1 MKRRNFM
8 KCVSAA
14 VGAAGVASAYKLT
27 VVGKK
32 PPERPNIIYIISDDQ
47 GWGDVAY
54 YGHPTL
60 KTPELDDMAAESL
73 RCDRFYAAAS
83 VCSPTRATVL
93 TGRSNWRMNITSPL
107 NPGEAA
113 IPYSN
118 KTLAEYLQPLNYYT
132 AHVGKWHIGGF
143 EQATAGAYYRPPWT
157 CGFDHCHS
165 TYNVV
170 NTGDPYAALVDDYN
184 AAQAGTPNVDK
195 NNIVHDMDYI
205 EDTVRHD
212 LYWVYPPPAGKE
224 AEALG
229 GAWNIPIEIA
239 KDDAFLRSG
248 NDAATT
254 GQKTI
259 DFIREANRQNKP
271 FFIYSCFH
279 SVHTP
284 LSEILEYKD
293 DYADIDQTIYEACKK
308 YFTSLTAMDFEIGR
322 IRDELRTLGIADNTI
337 VVFSSDNGPNKKDAP
352 KTYVP
357 GLQGG
362 RFYYTHIGSPGGY
375 RGYKRDEHE
384 GGLRVP
390 GIIEWPAVITTPRS
404 TKYPVVTYDFVPAML
419 ELLGIEP
426 EMPMDGDGTKLLKL
440 LRNQIAENPNGTLVN
455 PADERK
461 PMGFKDSK
469 DDAWMTHT
477 HKLVRTDWTDLP
489 GGAYQWELYNM
500 VNDEFEETDLST
512 TDPTLLNSM
521 IADWTAWAADVQND
535 IDDL

>member
-1 MKRRNFM
+1 MKRHKFFIIALTM
-8 KCVSAA
+8 
-14 VGAAGVASAYKLT
+14 GIAGTTSAYQLT
-27 VVGKK
+27 VMGKK
-32 PPERPNIIYIISDDQ
+32 QPERPNIIYIISDDQ

-107 NPGEAA
+107 NPGESA
-113 IPYSN
+113 IPHSN
-118 KTLAEYLQPLNYYT
+118 KTLAEYLQPLGYYT

-143 EQATAGAYYRPPWT
+143 DAATAGSYYRPPWDA
-157 CGFDHCHS
+157 GFDHCHS

-170 NTGDPYAALVDDYN
+170 NTGDPYNNLLSQYDAAVAANDTN
-184 AAQAGTPNVDK
+184 AIAEAEATLRS
-195 NNIVHDMDYI
+195 DM
-205 EDTVRHD
+205 
-212 LYWVYPPPAGKE
+212 YWLYPPPPGKE
-224 AEALG
+224 SEAIG
-229 GAWNIPIEIA
+229 GAYNISFEEA
-239 KDDAFLRSG
+239 RTNTLLRSG

-259 DFIREANRQNKP
+259 DFIRAAKQQDKP
-271 FFIYSCFH
+271 FFIYCCFH

-284 LSEILEYKD
+284 LSTIPEYVD
-293 DYADIDQTIYEACKK
+293 LYSGIDSEYHK
-308 YFTSLTAMDFEIGR
+308 YFTSMTAMDDQIGR
-322 IRDELRTLGIADNTI
+322 IRDELRALGIADNTI
-337 VVFSSDNGPNKKDAP
+337 VVFSSDNGPNKKSAP
-352 KTYVP
+352 KVFVP
-357 GLQGG
+357 GQQGG
-362 RFYYTHIGSPGGY
+362 RFYYTRVGSPGGY

-384 GGLRVP
+384 GGIRVP
-390 GIIEWPAVITTPRS
+390 GIIEWPSVITTPRI
-404 TKYPVVTYDFVPAML
+404 TKYPVVTYDFVPAIL
-419 ELLGIEP
+419 ELLGIAP

-440 LRNQIAENPNGTLVN
+440 IRNEIAENPDGSLVN
-455 PADERK
+455 AADERK

-477 HKLVRTDWTDLP
+477 HKLVRTDWADTP
-489 GGAYQWELYNM
+489 GGEDVWELYNM
-500 VNDEFEETDLST
+500 ISDEFEEVDIST
-512 TDPTLLNSM
+512 NTALFNSM